1 MKDTVSKFDS
11 DILKLSHKMRD
22 KASEL
27 RKEDLLEGFL
37 RQLGF
42 AHDWGFW
49 RYSGEKNS
57 LSLMV
62 INDYIEIDLCMGNN
76 NRFSSGRMFKFI
88 AGSLYTNTITEDNL
102 ETVKEDIKNIL
113 ENFKKQETPDYVIN
127 RISCLDDYELIV
139 TFTNKDVDMF
149 ECMKNVKLPATDK
162 RFILFDTAIYGGF
175 CGERFL
181 VKYVSNGEVDNEIL
195 ALSATEDDSFV
206 FGYTEVDGNKTFH
219 GDYNLVKHLN
229 WLLRKLKDSNFFQC
243 DTSNLDSII
252 ANVNCLD
259 TEFKYPEYVVTR
271 F

>member
-1 MKDTVSKFDS
+1 MKDTVSKFNS
-11 DILKLSHKMRD
+11 DVLNLSRKMRD

-27 RKEDLLEGFL
+27 RKEDLLVDFL
-37 RQLGF
+37 KQLGF
-42 AHDWGFW
+42 EHDWGFW

-76 NRFSSGRMFKFI
+76 NRFSLGRMFEFI
-88 AGSLYTNTITEDNL
+88 AGSLYTNTITDGNI
-102 ETVKEDIKNIL
+102 ETVKEDIKNIVD
-113 ENFKKQETPDYVIN
+113 NFKKQETPDYLIN
-127 RISCLDDYELIV
+127 RLPFLNDYDLVV
-139 TFTNKDVDMF
+139 TFTNTDVDMF

-181 VKYVSNGEVDNEIL
+181 VKYVSNGEVYDEIL
-195 ALSATEDDSFV
+195 ALSVTEEDSFV
-206 FGYTEVDGNKTFH
+206 FGYTEVDGNRIIH

-229 WLLRKLKDSNFFQC
+229 WLLRKLKDSDFFQC
-243 DTSNLDSII
+243 ETTNLDSII

>member
-11 DILKLSHKMRD
+11 DVLKLSHKMRD

-27 RKEDLLEGFL
+27 RKEDLLESFL

-42 AHDWGFW
+42 EHDWGFW
-49 RYSGEKNS
+49 RYSGERNS

-62 INDYIEIDLCMGNN
+62 INSYIEIDLCMSNN
-76 NRFSSGRMFKFI
+76 NRFSPGRMFKFI
-88 AGSLYTNTITEDNL
+88 AGSLYTNTITDDNIK
-102 ETVKEDIKNIL
+102 TVKEDIENIID
-113 ENFKKQETPDYVIN
+113 EFKKQETPDYLIN
-127 RISCLDDYELIV
+127 RFPFLNDYDLVV

-181 VKYVSNGEVDNEIL
+181 VKYVSNGEVDDEIL
-195 ALSATEDDSFV
+195 ALSVTEEDSFV
-206 FGYTEVDGNKTFH
+206 FSYSEVVGNKTFH

-243 DTSNLDSII
+243 DTTNLDDII

>member
-1 MKDTVSKFDS
+1 MQDTVSEFDS
-11 DILKLSHKMRD
+11 DILNLSRKMRD

-42 AHDWGFW
+42 EHDWGFW

-57 LSLMV
+57 LSLRV
-62 INDYIEIDLCMGNN
+62 VNNHIEIDLCMGNN
-76 NRFSSGRMFKFI
+76 NRFSPGRMFKFI
-88 AGSLYTNTITEDNL
+88 AGSLYTNTITDDNI
-102 ETVKEDIKNIL
+102 EQIKEDVKNIVD
-113 ENFKKQETPDYVIN
+113 EFKKQETPDYLIN
-127 RISCLDDYELIV
+127 CFPFLNDYDLVV

-149 ECMKNVKLPATDK
+149 ECTKNVKLPATDK

-181 VKYVSNGEVDNEIL
+181 VKYVSNGEVDDEIL
-195 ALSATEDDSFV
+195 ALSVTEDDSFV
-206 FGYTEVDGNKTFH
+206 FGYTEVDGNRIIH

-243 DTSNLDSII
+243 ETTNLDSII

-259 TEFKYPEYVVTR
+259 TEFKNPEYSVTE